1 VRIFTFIFILL
12 ILSLLGCYFHLITGS
27 WEISLQDICQECWN
41 GLWGQ
46 NKSNVFLV
54 VWGSRL
60 PRFLVGFFVGASLSV
75 AGCIMQAIFQNPMAS
90 PGVMGASS
98 AGIFGAVLCLSIGLV
113 QWLPLFAILASLL
126 SLLFVYMLALS
137 MGRLSVVSLLLIGM
151 AISLFFSSVV
161 TFIITISLHD
171 WEVGRNILSW
181 TLGELTDRRWEHVYI
196 ILPCFFIGLAIIIYF
211 LRDLD
216 LLVHGEEMAMN
227 LGVSVS
233 TSRFYLLLASSIL
246 TGGAV
251 GVAGMIGFVGLII
264 PHLARYFVGNG
275 HHRLVFA
282 SALLGGSF
290 LVYCDLF
297 VRIFSQWDLRM
308 GTVTGMLGAPYF
320 IFLILKNQQ
329 NQT

>member
-1 VRIFTFIFILL
+1 MV
-12 ILSLLGCYFHLITGS
+12 
-27 WEISLQDICQECWN
+27 
-41 GLWGQ
+41 
-46 NKSNVFLV
+46 
-54 VWGSRL
+54 
-60 PRFLVGFFVGASLSV
+60 
-75 AGCIMQAIFQNPMAS
+75 
-90 PGVMGASS
+90 
-98 AGIFGAVLCLSIGLV
+98 
-113 QWLPLFAILASLL
+113 
-126 SLLFVYMLALS
+126 
-137 MGRLSVVSLLLIGM
+137 
-151 AISLFFSSVV
+151 
-161 TFIITISLHD
+161 
-171 WEVGRNILSW
+171 
-181 TLGELTDRRWEHVYI
+181 
-196 ILPCFFIGLAIIIYF
+196 
-211 LRDLD
+211 
-216 LLVHGEEMAMN
+216 MN